1 MLKMK
6 PLLSCAAALGLVGS
20 IAAGAA
26 TQAMAE
32 FPENT
37 IRIVVPW
44 RAGGGT
50 DSIARALATPM
61 EELAGQSVLVEN
73 VTGGAGNAG
82 MLAVKNAD
90 ADGYTMVLNGSSDIT
105 APIVFRD
112 APFSLDDYTCV
123 GGVYD
128 TPVWIVANKEQ
139 GFETFADFVTA
150 AKAAPGELTLGVTA
164 LNAPDDVFAKAI
176 TKAQGIDV
184 RIIPFDGGAPL
195 KKALIGN
202 QVNAGV
208 LIAPVMLG
216 EVQGGIANV
225 LVAGGSM
232 KAITYEPLQSLQT
245 GADYGVTSDITL
257 VRGVF
262 LPKGVP
268 ADVAAKVEEL
278 VGKAAQSDSFVEF
291 GKGFGFAPIWMP
303 GEQYCDFM
311 KQEDAVYRA
320 MK

>member
-1 MLKMK
+1 MK
-6 PLLSCAAALGLVGS
+6 NKRVLSFAVAAAMVGS
-20 IAAGAA
+20 VLAVSAVEARA
-26 TQAMAE
+26 DY
-32 FPENT
+32 PENT

-61 EELAGQSVLVEN
+61 EKLAGQSVLVEN

-82 MLAVKNAD
+82 MLAVKNSEP
-90 ADGYTMVLNGSSDIT
+90 DGYTMVLNGSSDIT
-105 APIVFRD
+105 APIVFRN
-112 APFSLDDYTCV
+112 APFSLDDYVCV
-123 GGVYD
+123 GGIYD
-128 TPVWIVANKEQ
+128 TPVWVVANKDQ

-176 TKAQGIDV
+176 SKAQGIDV

-195 KKALIGN
+195 KKALIAN

-208 LIAPVMLG
+208 LIAPVMLS
-216 EVQGGIANV
+216 EVQGGVANV

-232 KAITYEPLQSLQT
+232 NAITYEPLQSLET
-245 GADYGVTSDITL
+245 GAKYGVTSDITL

-262 LPKGVP
+262 LPKGTP
-268 ADVAAKVEEL
+268 ADVAAQAEAL
-278 VGKAAQSDSFVEF
+278 VGKAAQSDSFVQF
-291 GKGFGFAPIWMP
+291 GKTFGFAPIWMP
-303 GEQYCDFM
+303 GEQYCEFM
-311 KQEDAVYRA
+311 EQEDAVYRS

>member
-1 MLKMK
+1 MK
-6 PLLSCAAALGLVGS
+6 NNRFLNFAAATALVGS
-20 IAAGAA
+20 ILTAAAA
-26 TQAMAE
+26 EAKADY
-32 FPENT
+32 PENT

-61 EELAGQSVLVEN
+61 EEMAGQSVLVEN

-82 MLAVKNAD
+82 MLAVKNAA

-105 APIVFRD
+105 APIVFRN
-112 APFSLDDYTCV
+112 APFSLDDYVCV
-123 GGVYD
+123 GGIYD
-128 TPVWIVANKEQ
+128 TPVWVVANKEQ

-150 AKAAPGELTLGVTA
+150 AKAAPGKLTLGVTA

-176 TKAQGIDV
+176 SKAQGIDV
-184 RIIPFDGGAPL
+184 RVIPFDGGAPL
-195 KKALIGN
+195 KKALIAN

-216 EVQGGIANV
+216 EVQGGVANV
-225 LVAGGSM
+225 LVAGANM
-232 KAITYEPLQSLQT
+232 QAITYEPLQSLQT

-257 VRGVF
+257 VRGIF
-262 LPKGVP
+262 MPKGTP
-268 ADVAAKVEEL
+268 ADVVAKAEDL
-278 VGKAAQSDSFVEF
+278 IGKAAKSESFVEF
-291 GKGFGFAPIWMP
+291 GKTFGFAPIWMP
-303 GEQYCDFM
+303 GKKYCEFM